1 MPVINEFE
9 CSLNRDL
16 LRESEKKE
24 YYFDFDTKEVIK
36 NNLLFK
42 SSLETYKT
50 LIDAKI
56 MQIDEVRYMLDL
68 KPLGLDFIK
77 LGLQDVLYN
86 PETKEVFTP
95 NIGQKVSTERIEY
108 ENENKA
114 GDSKLGD
121 DSMDRW
127 SEKQDVIQKLKL
139 NY

>member
-24 YYFDFDTKEVIK
+24 YYFAFDTKEVIK

-50 LIDAKI
+50 LIDANI

-77 LGLQDVLYN
+77 LDLQDVLYN

-95 NIGQKVSTERIEY
+95 NVNEVNSWPQSGHYTGQKVSTERIKY
-108 ENENKA
+108 ENENKMKK
-114 GDSKLGD
+114 DQIN
-121 DSMDRW
+121 
-127 SEKQDVIQKLKL
+127 E
-139 NY
+139 